1 MKIQM
6 TKGA

>member
-1 MKIQM
+1 MEIQM

>member
-1 MKIQM
+1 M